1 MALDF
6 QRPDPSSPAAV
17 ASAQFTVTRRGYRE
31 EEVRDFLRQVSVELG
46 RLIERE
52 RFLENELKAVAA
64 RSPVDVSAIDEAA
77 VAELLGAEAARVL
90 SAAREAAQAMRDRAA
105 ESAEH
110 IVREAS
116 REATR
121 LLEES
126 NLEASRRRT
135 DVSSE
140 AEQEIEL
147 AKQQG
152 REMVAEVRAYR
163 ERVLTDVAKRT
174 EEARR
179 ELERLVHERERLL
192 GAFERARLTAS
203 DVVGDLNEFD
213 QAIRD
218 SGIVPPLVPPD
229 APPPPRP
236 TRKSDTPIF
245 DAKQYEDELGTAQ
258 EPQVPREP
266 QAHQHEVAE
275 VPASAPES
283 PASETPTA
291 TTTDASRGEVDGDN
305 QTAAE
310 PAATAVERTAAA
322 ADAAIAPVVS
332 IFEGRRKKA
341 VTTDAIDSA
350 DPAESDSS
358 ASPTESSLSANPAN
372 RARSVSAHP
381 VFEHVEAAPETSTN
395 DAEPTA
401 HDESATGP
409 LSTGS
414 LSTGPLSPELL
425 SPRQSGTPTSQV
437 DDIFARLRRASTRR
451 VAKEAEEDLQ
461 TATTKSKEKKAALP
475 DDATPPS
482 GAQPPKDEPEPARN
496 VVRPASV
503 DPSVFRRRD
512 EAIGSV
518 LESLVRTV
526 KRLLADDENALL
538 THVGGKRTSLVP
550 ADMLPRNTE
559 HAARYAEA
567 MRDSVTSIAVEGARS
582 ITDSRRAD
590 LRMTIGNG
598 AVHEAVVELL
608 VRDFIRPLHERIA
621 SEVDAAGGEREAL
634 TKQTRALFA
643 EWRSRRAAVVVTD
656 VANLAYA
663 RGLFLA
669 CDAQGQVCWA
679 VDPNGPPCADG
690 EDNALAGAMRHGEK
704 FPTGHAHPLAHAGC
718 RCLVIPHD
726 K

>member
-52 RFLENELKAVAA
+52 RFLENELKALAA

-77 VAELLGAEAARVL
+77 VTELLGAEAARVL

-116 REATR
+116 REAAR

-163 ERVLTDVAKRT
+163 ERVLADVAKRT

-245 DAKQYEDELGTAQ
+245 DAKQYEDELGAAHREVPTTL
-258 EPQVPREP
+258 ETSPGGVDGEVPRDGGAGGDEKP
-266 QAHQHEVAE
+266 AAIPTTPTSASTPASSEVGAPVDAGAASKSSDAVSTEVAQ
-275 VPASAPES
+275 SGSNTLES
-283 PASETPTA
+283 TPTA
-291 TTTDASRGEVDGDN
+291 PASDTPQGD
-305 QTAAE
+305 E
-310 PAATAVERTAAA
+310 
-322 ADAAIAPVVS
+322 AAIAPVVN
-332 IFEGRRKKA
+332 IFDRRRKKPTA
-341 VTTDAIDSA
+341 ADTPAQVTTVRAA
-350 DPAESDSS
+350 
-358 ASPTESSLSANPAN
+358 TE
-372 RARSVSAHP
+372 HP
-381 VFEHVEAAPETSTN
+381 VFEHVEGQTELV
-395 DAEPTA
+395 PTEVVPTEDGE
-401 HDESATGP
+401 H
-409 LSTGS
+409 GS
-414 LSTGPLSPELL
+414 EAGSSEVD
-425 SPRQSGTPTSQV
+425 TPTVEAPARSSQV
-437 DDIFARLRRASTRR
+437 DDIFARLRTASTRR
-451 VAKEAEEDLQ
+451 VAKEAKEDLQ
-461 TATTKSKEKKAALP
+461 TAPTKKSKEKKVSSPHDAA
-475 DDATPPS
+475 PPS
-482 GAQPPKDEPEPARN
+482 GAQPPKEETEPARN
-496 VVRPASV
+496 AVRPAQV
-503 DPSVFRRRD
+503 DPNVFGRRD
-512 EAIGSV
+512 EAIRAV
-518 LESLVRTV
+518 LESLVRSV

-538 THVGGKRTSLVP
+538 THVGGKRTSLAR
-550 ADMLPRNTE
+550 ADMLPNISE

-590 LRMTIGNG
+590 LRMTIGHG
-598 AVHEAVVELL
+598 AVYEAVVEML

-621 SEVDAAGGEREAL
+621 AVVDAAGGERDAL
-634 TKQTRALFA
+634 TKQARAVFA
-643 EWRSRRAAVVVTD
+643 EWRSQRSAVVVTD

-669 CDAQGQVCWA
+669 CDARGQVCWA
-679 VDPNGPPCADG
+679 VDPNGPPCADA
-690 EDNALAGAMRHGEK
+690 EDNALAGAMRHGER

-718 RCLVIPHD
+718 RCLVVPHD